1 MAEKAFRVYATR
13 TTDVSGVVYADTAEE
28 AQALAEEGDIDWSDV
43 HDTNEEI
50 DEVEEIVA
58 LAKN

>member
-13 TTDVSGVVYADTAEE
+13 TLDVSGVVYADTAEE

-43 HDTNEEI
+43 HDSNEEI